1 MNKQEKNIKN
11 VIVLENIEEIVDIFI
26 EYLEEICKG
35 TSPTTL
41 ITNKDLVGYALRETL
56 KLDWVSVK
64 KLDFELEGV
73 EYMISVDKD
82 GNLIVQPIDCYDEYF
97 EEIKYAFVDMDGCVS
112 QMTIDK
118 LLDMDI
124 PVVLFGYDDECD
136 CDEFGCACQK
146 DEKPV
151 TASKSIYTINGK
163 SVTKEQFDRKFD
175 ELEEKYLDN
184 IRDMLLNHLEFQQ
197 EMDEWRRLFRW

>member
-35 TSPTTL
+35 TSPTAL

-112 QMTIDK
+112 QMTIDI

-124 PVVLFGYDDECD
+124 PVVLFGYDDECE
-136 CDEFGCACQK
+136 CDECQCGCTDKDTDDSESTHISRDKHGNPLGFSKTWSTVRDGVHCYSSYSHYSSDVNMLRSIASDFGVK
-146 DEKPV
+146 
-151 TASKSIYTINGK
+151 
-163 SVTKEQFDRKFD
+163 
-175 ELEEKYLDN
+175 L
-184 IRDMLLNHLEFQQ
+184 
-197 EMDEWRRLFRW
+197 

>member
-1 MNKQEKNIKN
+1 MVSLLNKQEKNIKN
-11 VIVLENIEEIVDIFI
+11 VIVLENTEEIVDIFI

-35 TSPTTL
+35 TSPTAL

-97 EEIKYAFVDMDGCVS
+97 ADIKYAFVDMDGCVS

-136 CDEFGCACQK
+136 CDECCGCCECDNDDTEITEDTHGFTVSNS
-146 DEKPV
+146 DE
-151 TASKSIYTINGK
+151 NGYYSYSFYSTDK
-163 SVTKEQFDRKFD
+163 NLVA
-175 ELEEKYLDN
+175 
-184 IRDMLLNHLEFQQ
+184 
-197 EMDEWRRLFRW
+197 EMAKRFK